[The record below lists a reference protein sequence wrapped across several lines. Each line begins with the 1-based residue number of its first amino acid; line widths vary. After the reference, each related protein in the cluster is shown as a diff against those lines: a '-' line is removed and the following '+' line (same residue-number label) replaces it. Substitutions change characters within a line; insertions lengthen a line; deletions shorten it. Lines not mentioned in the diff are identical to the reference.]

1 MASVSR
7 TTTIYGSGADRI
19 DLIFTATEI
28 QVLSDTNQSRV
39 KVSLIAEFHGTYNT
53 GLNISTEAFVSVGG
67 VKVGRRTSGS
77 SAQYYLE
84 GGQWRI
90 IDGAT
95 VLVNHNADGTKSVSC
110 YGSINGRTTSTAT
123 LTLSTIKLLG
133 TGSFSPNPAI
143 VNTTDSTTAM
153 TLTVTPRNGNYY
165 HYVQISTGGAGF
177 LPNRGWAE
185 DNAFTFVV
193 TNANITGNSANANT
207 ASGNVRAVIRT
218 FDEKV
223 QDPDTAPGNLV
234 GTTTVYGPWII
245 DTSAVHPNI
254 VVGTVDPVN
263 SSIPNVIVAGYSA
276 AKVNISG
283 LPGFGTTVTGQ
294 LTRGSIASI
303 NITGLT
309 TDTLPASENDYTVTA
324 TINARDGRGAT
335 DQKQTTF
342 TVKGY
347 KRPKARL
354 IARRV
359 ASNGS
364 TTYDEA
370 GQYVYVAWS
379 NEITALGANAVQSE
393 SVTYSG
399 DISGTLTTNPSW
411 VALTESQGATFTY
424 TVTDLVTTGTAE
436 KSVPV
441 AIFPLDLFQSG
452 SNVGAAFG
460 GVAVAGIVRSF
471 LPFAGQLP
479 VVLEDTASATLDT
492 RSGILTRAHYNGT
505 QTLTIPDGTSS
516 GWYAVVVRSRN
527 QATNFVCSGSDGLIV
542 SGESSI
548 PTSYSASGLGT
559 YLIVR
564 VAGTRLALCIDVG
577 TGGGGGGSV
586 TWNDITGKPSFAAV
600 ATSGDYDDLTDKPS
614 LATVATSGDYDDL
627 TDKPTIPAQG
637 QMWFGTSSTAGGTAT
652 KAVTITGFPNTLTDG
667 MTVAVRFANA
677 NTVASPKLS
686 INSGTAVAIRR
697 YGSTAPSTSAAT
709 SWQAGT
715 VVLMVYYDG
724 YWYIANWLNTTY
736 SEISAANVANTT
748 SSTTGL
754 ITGRRFKAGFDALLT
769 STAITTELGFT
780 PQSVGNLVTSVSSA
794 STDAQYPSAKLF
806 YDTVGDIET
815 LLQALR

>member
-110 YGSINGRTTSTAT
+110 YGSINGRSTSTGT
-123 LTLSTIKLLG
+123 LNLSAIKLLG

-143 VNTTDSTTAM
+143 IAANDSATAM

-165 HYVQISTGGAGF
+165 HYVQISAGTPYSY
-177 LPNRGWAE
+177 LPNAGWAE

-223 QDPDTAPGNLV
+223 LDPDTSPGHLV

-354 IARRV
+354 TARRV

-370 GQYVYVAWS
+370 GQYVYVTWS
-379 NEITALGANAVQSE
+379 NEITALGTNAVQSE

-436 KSVPV
+436 VSVPV

-460 GVAVAGIVRSF
+460 GVATGGLVRSF

-492 RSGILTRAHYNGT
+492 RSGIVTRAHYNGT

-516 GWYAVVVRSRN
+516 GWYAIVVRSRN
-527 QATNFVCSGSDGLIV
+527 QATNFVCSGSDGFIV
-542 SGESSI
+542 SGETSI
-548 PTSYSASGLGT
+548 PTSCSVSGLGT
-559 YLIVR
+559 YLIIR

-577 TGGGGGGSV
+577 SGGGGGGGSV
-586 TWNDITGKPSFAAV
+586 AWGDITGKPSFAAV
-600 ATSGDYDDLTDKPS
+600 ATSGDYDDLIDKPS

-637 QMWFGTSSTAGGTAT
+637 QLWFGTSSTGGVTAT
-652 KAVTITGFPNTLTDG
+652 KATTITGFPNTLTDG
-667 MTVAVRFANA
+667 LTVAVRFANA

-697 YGSTAPSTSAAT
+697 YGSTAPSTSAAL

-715 VVLMVYYDG
+715 VVFMVYYDG

-736 SEISAANVANTT
+736 SEISATYIANST

-754 ITGRRFKAGFDALLT
+754 ISGRRFKAGFDALLT
-769 STAITTELGFT
+769 STAVTTALGFT
-780 PQSVGNLVTSVSSA
+780 PANTASIPTKVSDLSNDSGFLTL
-794 STDAQYPSAKLF
+794 STLPIWNGGVS
-806 YDTVGDIET
+806 
-815 LLQALR
+815 